1 MKVQNWHMLNT
12 LVNFALLVVMII
24 LALQRNVELLDVLI
38 RVGIVAVIQG
48 SWNLL
53 MLAIPRFFP
62 APQPR
67 ENHHHEK

>member
-38 RVGIVAVIQG
+38 RLGIVMLIQG

-53 MLAIPRFFP
+53 MLAIPRFYP
-62 APQPR
+62 IPER
-67 ENHHHEK
+67 NNHHNEK